1 MNRYIYLYVPGTKFH
16 ELFLFTWCNF
26 PLFYC
31 FTSVHCWC
39 HYSKFILLPM
49 TGLTPFF
56 LKILSYENIHA
67 FQAHTELFTNFPDSP
82 HHVKHLVLLLFSLCP
97 SPAKTKMTLTPIFTE
112 SKPSDTSICFS
123 SPISIFSLFIFSSR
137 LRKK

>member
-1 MNRYIYLYVPGTKFH
+1 MYQEQSFMNCSCLHGAI
-16 ELFLFTWCNF
+16 FLFSIVSL
-26 PLFYC
+26 LFIAG
-31 FTSVHCWC
+31 V
-39 HYSKFILLPM
+39 IIQNLLPM

-67 FQAHTELFTNFPDSP
+67 FQAHTELFTNFLDSP